1 MRLTTQTLTATLAF
15 TLIASA
21 PALAV
26 GNDAVSEPALSISE
40 TVDGTTV
47 ADEVAVLQNTTE
59 ATVEELLADDAAA
72 ADVVIV
78 KTVDGEIFT
87 GEVTPQE
94 RAELNA
100 SEEVLIVEEDSLV
113 TIADYNCNT
122 ESVWATNCQY
132 WGLDRI
138 NQNALPL
145 DGYYPRDGNGSGVV
159 VYVIDTGIDYTHS
172 ELTNARSTG
181 FDAVDND
188 TDPMDCNAH
197 GTHVAGII
205 GSDRWGV
212 APEVT
217 LVGVRVLNCGG
228 TGTVSGLIEGLQW
241 VTDNHAG
248 SFPGQKAVVN
258 MSVSANLSVS
268 LNTTVDLAV
277 AAGITVVAAAGN
289 NGTNAS
295 AYSPASAASAITV
308 GASDWNDAAASFSNF
323 GAGVDVYAPGVQI
336 TSALLG
342 DGQGALNGTSMASP
356 HVAGAIAT
364 YLSDNP
370 ASTPTDV
377 DTWIKA
383 NAVETIT
390 GSAYTTKLLQS
401 NVASR
406 PATVADAPSGVSAV
420 AADSEVTVTWTAP
433 VSDGGS
439 PITSYTV
446 TAVSAGQ
453 TLTTS
458 DGSTLTGTLT
468 GLTNGTDYTFTVVA
482 NNAVG
487 ISVASNPS
495 NVVTPTVLAPAPA
508 PAAPAPSAP
517 APAAPAPSAPA
528 PAAPAPAAPSGGG
541 GGGGGSDNSISQ
553 LSSNSGSVVGGETI
567 AISGGDFTTAR
578 AVMFGDTP
586 SPSFIVIAGHH
597 IDAVVPPSAGA
608 GIVDVHVVL
617 GPTVGRASL
626 WGGYTYL
633 PVAAPAPNQVLP
645 AQDADADTTS
655 GQNSDVKVKRS
666 GKSVKV
672 ITTLDAGTY
681 SSVVLAKWNTKA
693 KKWKKVSYKVN
704 NDGTLTFKIPSKK
717 LGLYRVVAK
726 RADTGTKEVV
736 TKFKVRKKTV
746 KTL

>member
-15 TLIASA
+15 TLIVSA

-26 GNDAVSEPALSISE
+26 GNDAVSEPALSLSE
-40 TVDGTTV
+40 TVDGLTTV
-47 ADEVAVLQNTTE
+47 ADEAADSDPAGSN
-59 ATVEELLADDAAA
+59 TVEELLADDAAA

-172 ELTNARSTG
+172 ELTNAQSTG
-181 FDAVDND
+181 FDTVDND

-197 GTHVAGII
+197 GTHVAGTI

-258 MSVSANLSVS
+258 MSVSANLSAS

-289 NGTNAS
+289 NGADVS

-370 ASTPTDV
+370 ASTPSSV

-390 GSAYTTKLLQS
+390 GSAFTTKLLQS

-508 PAAPAPSAP
+508 PAPAPSAP
-517 APAAPAPSAPA
+517 SAPSAPAPA
-528 PAAPAPAAPSGGG
+528 PAAPAPAP
-541 GGGGGSDNSISQ
+541 
-553 LSSNSGSVVGGETI
+553 
-567 AISGGDFTTAR
+567 
-578 AVMFGDTP
+578 
-586 SPSFIVIAGHH
+586 
-597 IDAVVPPSAGA
+597 
-608 GIVDVHVVL
+608 
-617 GPTVGRASL
+617 
-626 WGGYTYL
+626 
-633 PVAAPAPNQVLP
+633 APAPALAPAPAPEPNQVVP
-645 AQDADADTTS
+645 AQDADADTTR
-655 GQNSDVKVKRS
+655 GQSSDVTVKRS

-704 NDGTLTFKIPSKK
+704 KDGTLTFKIPNKK
-717 LGLYRVVAK
+717 RGLYRLVAK

>member
-15 TLIASA
+15 TLIVSA

-26 GNDAVSEPALSISE
+26 GNDAVSEPALSLSE
-40 TVDGTTV
+40 TVDGLTTV
-47 ADEVAVLQNTTE
+47 ADEAADSDPAGSN
-59 ATVEELLADDAAA
+59 TVEELLADDAAA

-172 ELTNARSTG
+172 ELTNAQSTG
-181 FDAVDND
+181 FDTVDND

-197 GTHVAGII
+197 GTHVAGTI

-258 MSVSANLSVS
+258 MSVSANLSAS

-289 NGTNAS
+289 NGADVS

-370 ASTPTDV
+370 ASTPSSV

-390 GSAYTTKLLQS
+390 GSAFTTKLLQS

-508 PAAPAPSAP
+508 PAPAPSAP
-517 APAAPAPSAPA
+517 SAPSAPAPA
-528 PAAPAPAAPSGGG
+528 PAAPAPAP
-541 GGGGGSDNSISQ
+541 
-553 LSSNSGSVVGGETI
+553 
-567 AISGGDFTTAR
+567 
-578 AVMFGDTP
+578 
-586 SPSFIVIAGHH
+586 
-597 IDAVVPPSAGA
+597 
-608 GIVDVHVVL
+608 
-617 GPTVGRASL
+617 
-626 WGGYTYL
+626 
-633 PVAAPAPNQVLP
+633 APAPALAPAPAPEPNQVVP
-645 AQDADADTTS
+645 AQDADADTTR
-655 GQNSDVKVKRS
+655 GQSSDVTVKRS

-704 NDGTLTFKIPSKK
+704 KDGTLTFKIPSKK
-717 LGLYRVVAK
+717 RGLYRVVAK
-726 RADTGTKEVV
+726 RADTNEKEVV